1 MINIMLR
8 MVFLL
13 MVTATAVN
21 IINSFINNLN
31 YVIMKKFKVIRNLR
45 VKNVVIDD
53 EYVNIH
59 VAQEVVPAFFPNE
72 EKKERKLSVI
82 HMKLESFLH
91 DLRENSI
98 LLDLALLKFK
108 NEEVFIYLKKAK
120 VADTIYAFE
129 KGDDL
134 YNPRFK
140 KNEDYDYPKVDSEKF
155 YSHVLTDIELN
166 TESVGVL
173 SMMLK

>member
-1 MINIMLR
+1 
-8 MVFLL
+8 
-13 MVTATAVN
+13 
-21 IINSFINNLN
+21 
-31 YVIMKKFKVIRNLR
+31 MKKFKVIRNLR
-45 VKNVVIDD
+45 VKNVVVDD

-59 VAQEVVPAFFPNE
+59 VAQEIIPAFFPNE
-72 EKKERKLSVI
+72 EKDKEKKISTI
-82 HMKLESFLH
+82 HMRLESFLN

-108 NEEVFIYLKKAK
+108 NEEVFVYLKKAK
-120 VADTIYAFE
+120 VVDTIYVFE
-129 KGDDL
+129 KGEEL

-140 KNEDYDYPKVDSEKF
+140 KNEDREYSKLDSEKF
-155 YSHVLTDIELN
+155 YSHVLTDIELS